1 MSTTAGNNKTPVQVR
16 VESDVDIVTARQQGR
31 TLAGE
36 LGFVSTDLTIIATVI
51 SELSRNIVVYAK
63 CGDIV
68 LSPVSKNGNIGIV
81 VVARDEGPG
90 IANTMLA
97 MQDGYSTS
105 RSFGLG
111 LPGVKRL
118 MDEFEIVSK
127 SGQGTTVTA
136 KKWLR

>member
-1 MSTTAGNNKTPVQVR
+1 MSASKGTTVR
-16 VESDVDIVTARQQGR
+16 VTVESDVDIVAARQQGR

-36 LGFVSTDLTIIATVI
+36 LGFLSTDLTIIATVI
-51 SELSRNIVVYAK
+51 SELARNIVVYAQK
-63 CGDIV
+63 GEIV
-68 LSPVSKNGNIGIV
+68 LSPYSHNDKRGIV
-81 VVARDEGPG
+81 IIACDKGPG
-90 IANTMLA
+90 IPNTMLA

-105 RSFGLG
+105 RSYGLG

-118 MDEFEIVSK
+118 VDDFEIISK

>member
-1 MSTTAGNNKTPVQVR
+1 MSASKETTVR
-16 VESDVDIVTARQQGR
+16 VTVESDVDIVAARQQGR

-36 LGFVSTDLTIIATVI
+36 LGFLSTDLTIIATVI
-51 SELSRNIVVYAK
+51 SELARNIVVYAQK
-63 CGDIV
+63 GEIV
-68 LSPVSKNGNIGIV
+68 LSPYSHNDKRGIV
-81 VVARDEGPG
+81 IIARDKGPG
-90 IANTMLA
+90 IPNTMLA

-105 RSFGLG
+105 RSYGLG

-118 MDEFEIVSK
+118 VDDFEIISK

>member
-1 MSTTAGNNKTPVQVR
+1 MSASKGTTVR
-16 VESDVDIVTARQQGR
+16 VTVESDVDIVAARQQGR

-36 LGFVSTDLTIIATVI
+36 LGFLSTDLTIIATVI
-51 SELSRNIVVYAK
+51 SELARNIVVYAQK
-63 CGDIV
+63 GEIV
-68 LSPVSKNGNIGIV
+68 LSPYSHNDKRGIV
-81 VVARDEGPG
+81 IIACDKGPG
-90 IANTMLA
+90 IPNTILA

-105 RSFGLG
+105 RSYGLG

-118 MDEFEIVSK
+118 VDDFEIISK